1 MREIKLKTKKKNN
14 KNNNK
19 SIAEYFPNLAKD
31 TNLQILHTEQSPNAK
46 DTSWLPFWKLK
57 RKKKLKAVWEKWMH
71 YLKREI
77 NSSTIIVGDLKVL
90 ERISKKDMEDF
101 NCTINERG
109 LIDIYWTL
117 QTQQNTQFYLRTSG
131 TFHQDRFYSGS

>member
-1 MREIKLKTKKKNN
+1 
-14 KNNNK
+14 
-19 SIAEYFPNLAKD
+19 
-31 TNLQILHTEQSPNAK
+31 
-46 DTSWLPFWKLK
+46 
-57 RKKKLKAVWEKWMH
+57 MH

-109 LIDIYWTL
+109 LIDIY
-117 QTQQNTQFYLRTSG
+117 
-131 TFHQDRFYSGS
+131 